1 MKIDILTLFP
11 DMFEGVLS
19 AGVIGRA
26 AEKGLLEFRVADI
39 RDHSEDKHRGV
50 DDYPFGGGAGQLMTA
65 QPIFSALKSLGV
77 EPRNNGK
84 SMNTKE
90 PPLCVLYECGEAI
103 QSENKPRM
111 IYLSPRGRLL
121 DKKLAEELS
130 KEQALVLLCGHYEGV
145 DQRVLDAFDFE
156 EVSIGDY
163 ILTGG
168 ELPAMVLIDTVC
180 RLVPGVLGSEE
191 SHSEESIYSGLL
203 EYPQYTRPASYEG
216 MDVPETLISGDHAKI
231 ALWNFE
237 EALKLTA
244 ERRPDLLRD
253 WMVSNFEKL
262 DKKRKKIASLYYETI
277 HVVGAVIVKDKKV
290 LATQRGYGNYA
301 GWWEFPGG
309 KIEEGEDP
317 KAALRR
323 ELKEELASDI
333 QVGDFFCKVEYS
345 YPEFHVSLSCFLCEL
360 KRGDISLL
368 EHSRAVWLGHEDVY
382 SVKWLGADLPVI
394 EKLIRE
400 EIIG

>member
-11 DMFEGVLS
+11 DMFEGILS

-26 AEKGLLEFRVADI
+26 AEKGLLEFRVTDI
-39 RDHSEDKHRGV
+39 RDHTEDKHRSV

-65 QPIFSALKSLGV
+65 QPIFASLKSIGV
-77 EPRNNGK
+77 DPG
-84 SMNTKE
+84 T
-90 PPLCVLYECGEAI
+90 GG
-103 QSENKPRM
+103 RM

-121 DKKLAEELS
+121 DKELAEELS
-130 KEQALVLLCGHYEGV
+130 QEQSLILLCGHYEGV
-145 DQRVLDAFDFE
+145 DQRVIEAFDFE

-168 ELPAMVLIDTVC
+168 ELPAMVLIDTIC
-180 RLVPGVLGSEE
+180 RLVPGVLGSDE
-191 SHSEESIYSGLL
+191 SHTEESIYSGLL

-216 MDVPETLISGDHAKI
+216 MVVPDILMSGDHAKI

-237 EALKLTA
+237 QALKITA
-244 ERRPDLLRD
+244 ERRPDLLQN
-253 WMVSNFEKL
+253 WMVSNYSKL

-277 HVVGAVIVKDKKV
+277 HVVGAVIVKDKKI

-333 QVGDFFCKVEYS
+333 EVGDFFCTVEYS
-345 YPEFHVSLSCFLCEL
+345 YPEFHVSLKCYLCEL
-360 KRGDISLL
+360 KGDDILLL
-368 EHSRAVWLGHEDVY
+368 EHSRAVWLGLDDVY

-394 EKLIRE
+394 EKLIQ
-400 EIIG
+400 EIIIR